1 MDGFL
6 SFALKEWAV
15 AVEALEA
22 GSTILLLRKGGIREE
37 KGRFK
42 VEQDRVLLYPTFE
55 HQKSDLLKPEY
66 GNKVESVE
74 SNFHPETVKISSWAE
89 ITDVFLVAHEP
100 AIKALLPYH
109 IWNDNF
115 ISERLKW
122 KPREPVYI
130 LLLKVYILPQP
141 QNIIYQKEYS
151 GCKSWIKINENIT
164 IKNSLPAL
172 TEAEYNKQANTI
184 RQTIANP
191 P

>member
-1 MDGFL
+1 MDMFL
-6 SFALKEWAV
+6 NFALKEWAV

-37 KGRFK
+37 NGRFK
-42 VEQDRVLLYPTFE
+42 IEQDRVLLYPTFE

-66 GNKVESVE
+66 GNKVEFIE

-89 ITDVFLVAHEP
+89 ITDVFLLAHEP

-109 IWNDNF
+109 IWNENF

-122 KPREPVYI
+122 KPHQPVYI
-130 LLLKVYILPQP
+130 LLLKVYKLPQP
-141 QNIIYQKEYS
+141 QIIIYQKEYS
-151 GCKSWIKINENIT
+151 GCKSWIKTNENIT
-164 IKNSLPAL
+164 IKNSIPAL